1 MEFLKEGVAPV
12 SAGNEPHAQQM
23 RVIIVNFLEH
33 HALVQGATTG
43 QILQWI
49 KRHHNELYV
58 EMKQPYLE
66 LQPMEQEQRMQ
77 SLVGSVMDTL
87 ERWKLVTVDKVGKRR
102 RGNTNASEVWRS
114 AKIAADLE
122 QYLKWLFRK
131 HHADDNR
138 IDYPLRKRRQHG
150 HKGYGYDIKVGQ
162 RNQSASDSQA
172 PKWNS
177 NTTRE

>member
-33 HALVQGATTG
+33 HALVQGNDGSDPAVDQNAPQRALRRDEAAVPQAATNGAGTTDAKPCR
-43 QILQWI
+43 L
-49 KRHHNELYV
+49 RHGH
-58 EMKQPYLE
+58 
-66 LQPMEQEQRMQ
+66 
-77 SLVGSVMDTL
+77 S

-138 IDYPLRKRRQHG
+138 IDYLLRKRRQHG
-150 HKGYGYDIKVGQ
+150 HKGYGYDIG
-162 RNQSASDSQA
+162 
-172 PKWNS
+172 
-177 NTTRE
+177 